1 MTKETMTIAE
11 RAQAALMFLDDSE
24 REFAAGDVRQASEKL
39 WGAATDAITAV
50 ALERGWNHESHRD
63 MKNAVQRL
71 AIEPGNDYLDAQFI
85 AAEKFHVNFFRATLE
100 DYEIESD
107 KPIARAF
114 VHRTLALLPSEQ
126 KTLEASK

>member
-1 MTKETMTIAE
+1 MTKEAMTIAE
-11 RAQAALMFLDDSE
+11 RSQSALLFLDDSE
-24 REFAAGDVRQASEKL
+24 REFAAGDARQASEKL

-71 AIEPGNDYLDAQFI
+71 AVEPGNAYLDAQFD
-85 AAEKFHVNFFRATLE
+85 AVEKFHINFFHNSLE
-100 DYEIESD
+100 DYEIEAD

-114 VHRTLALLPSEQ
+114 VHRTLALLRNG
-126 KTLEASK
+126 A

>member
-1 MTKETMTIAE
+1 MTKEAMTIAE
-11 RAQAALMFLDDSE
+11 RSQAALAFLDDAE
-24 REFAAGDVRQASEKL
+24 REFAAGDARQASEKL

-50 ALERGWNHESHRD
+50 ALERGWKHASHRD

-71 AIEPGNDYLDAQFI
+71 AVEPGNNYLDAQF
-85 AAEKFHVNFFRATLE
+85 AAVEKFHINFFHDALE
-100 DYEIESD
+100 DHQIEAD
-107 KPIARAF
+107 KPIAHAF

>member
-1 MTKETMTIAE
+1 MTKEEAMTIVE
-11 RAQAALMFLDDSE
+11 RTQAALAFLDDAE

-50 ALERGWNHESHRD
+50 ALERGWKHASHRD

-71 AIEPGNDYLDAQFI
+71 AVEQDDPLLHAQF
-85 AAEKFHVNFFRATLE
+85 AAVEKFHINFFHDALE
-100 DYEIESD
+100 DHEIETD

-114 VHRTLALLPSEQ
+114 VHRTLALLRNG
-126 KTLEASK
+126 A

>member
-11 RAQAALMFLDDSE
+11 RAQAALMFLDDSK

-71 AIEPGNDYLDAQFI
+71 AVEPGNDYLDAQFI
-85 AAEKFHVNFFRATLE
+85 AAEKFHMNFFQTMLE
-100 DYEIESD
+100 DYEIEVD
-107 KPIARAF
+107 KRIVYDF

>member
-1 MTKETMTIAE
+1 MAKEEMTIAE
-11 RAQAALMFLDDSE
+11 RSQSALAFLDDSE
-24 REFAAGDVRQASEKL
+24 REFAAGDARQASEKL
-39 WGAATDAITAV
+39 WDAATDAITAV

-71 AIEPGNDYLDAQFI
+71 AVEPGNNYLDAQFI
-85 AAEKFHVNFFRATLE
+85 AAEKFHMNFFRATLE

-114 VHRTLALLPSEQ
+114 VHRTLALLRNGI
-126 KTLEASK
+126 